1 MKKVALIIALSIS
14 MLAFSSKPEPPG
26 PVIGVKIEFGK
37 KSQDCKKF
45 GICYIT
51 INFEVGNLFDNAQS
65 PTEERTAYGY
75 SSATKNSRLQLKLNK
90 SFMTRS
96 TRNEFFSDGKFLVE
110 EDFVLPDEMAEKL
123 GLSPGYTIRSG
134 VYPYT
139 ETASEILLTL

>member
-26 PVIGVKIEFGK
+26 PVIGVKIVFGK

-51 INFEVGNLFDNAQS
+51 FNFEVANLFDNAQP

-75 SSATKNSRLQLKLNK
+75 SSATKNSQLQLKLTK
-90 SFMTRS
+90 SFMTR
-96 TRNEFFSDGKFLVE
+96 TTENEFFKDGKFLVE
-110 EDFVLPDEMAEKL
+110 EDFVLPEGMAQKL
-123 GLSPGYTIRSG
+123 GLRPGYTIRSG
-134 VYPYT
+134 VYTYT
-139 ETASEILLTL
+139 ETASEIILIL